1 MSEKKLMSSLIAS
14 VSTGDFDVTAT
25 RELTKAVE
33 AVEAGH
39 GNASV
44 VIKLTIKKDGRM
56 VVVAPTVK
64 ATVPVAAVPKQMFF
78 VSARGELTEDDP
90 KQTVLAL
97 PKQPGRVITMDGNKP
112 KPQPQAMPKDGD
124 ATNEGKDA

>member
-1 MSEKKLMSSLIAS
+1 MPEKKLLSELIATI
-14 VSTGDFDVTAT
+14 STGEFDFTAT

-44 VIKLTIKKDGRM
+44 TIKLTIKKDGRM

-64 ATVPVAAVPKQMFF
+64 ATVPVAGAPKTMFF
-78 VSARGELTEDDP
+78 VNARGELTEDDP
-90 KQTVLAL
+90 KQQVLAL
-97 PKQPGRVITMDGNKP
+97 PKPTARVIDMGGGRP
-112 KPQPQAMPKDGD
+112 KTPAAPKDGG
-124 ATNEGKDA
+124 ATTTEGKDA